1 MDKISGSCNCGA
13 VTYEISN
20 NIKRVVNCHCS
31 MCRKMNGSSFSTYVV
46 VPDTSFTLISGE
58 ANLSG
63 HAVSQ
68 NATKS
73 FCNICGTPI
82 YNLNPK
88 YQGLKIL
95 HLGSLDNAQLYRP
108 EANIFCDTKLDWLDG
123 ISTITSFEQAMK

>member
-13 VTYEISN
+13 VTYEISGD
-20 NIKRVVNCHCS
+20 IRRVVNCHCG
-31 MCRKMNGSSFSTYVV
+31 MCRKMNGSAFSTYVA
-46 VPDTSFTLISGE
+46 VPDASFTLISG
-58 ANLSG
+58 ATNISS
-63 HAVSQ
+63 HAVST

-95 HLGSLDNAQLYRP
+95 HLGSLDNAHQYRP
-108 EANIFCDTKLDWLDG
+108 EVNIFCDTKLDWLDD